1 MSISY
6 AQRQTTAQKKGPFN
20 VASVHDSSSQSESL
34 QRKANMANNA
44 AQRAEAPRP
53 NNTGMPDNLKS
64 GIESLSGFSMDD
76 VRVHYNSSKPATVQ
90 ALAYTQGTDIH
101 VAPGQEKH
109 LPHEAWHVAQQMAGR
124 VSPTTN
130 INGMPVN
137 DNVAL
142 EHEAD
147 VMGEIAV
154 QCQKNNKLSS
164 YKNTTNII
172 QCDFFEKKLDGS
184 YLVQKGDPPET
195 MVQIEDEYSDG
206 KNTLPVYRNKL
217 YHCFYC
223 ETDLTN
229 PHIKDDAA
237 KAGKRRA
244 DKQGRELIL
253 IPLNAKDVFPIE
265 VDENIIIVSHGETV
279 VYIDEKSSF
288 KFANQDA
295 EALAGSIAQLLPNGY
310 RGEIY
315 LDGCCTGL
323 GTSPYKNNSYAQK
336 FFNVLK
342 NKYAKKMGE
351 FSVKANLGLARTQ
364 DDGRE
369 GIDVNDSN
377 RDFIAAQISE
387 YLQEETFYN
396 KMQEMEGFYSNVC
409 KLIFTEDGKKKKIT
423 ELVEGDLK
431 ITDSFLSLDI
441 LNKCQKAPF
450 EKVISGNEKDVI
462 TFLNSDDD
470 LIKNHVLVSDQGID
484 LVLSLYSLEP
494 GLVYGKIGKKII
506 RQTPRR

>member
-1 MSISY
+1 M
-6 AQRQTTAQKKGPFN
+6 
-20 VASVHDSSSQSESL
+20 
-34 QRKANMANNA
+34 
-44 AQRAEAPRP
+44 
-53 NNTGMPDNLKS
+53 
-64 GIESLSGFSMDD
+64 
-76 VRVHYNSSKPATVQ
+76 
-90 ALAYTQGTDIH
+90 
-101 VAPGQEKH
+101 
-109 LPHEAWHVAQQMAGR
+109 
-124 VSPTTN
+124 
-130 INGMPVN
+130 
-137 DNVAL
+137 
-142 EHEAD
+142 
-147 VMGEIAV
+147 
-154 QCQKNNKLSS
+154 
-164 YKNTTNII
+164 
-172 QCDFFEKKLDGS
+172 
-184 YLVQKGDPPET
+184 
-195 MVQIEDEYSDG
+195 
-206 KNTLPVYRNKL
+206 
-217 YHCFYC
+217 
-223 ETDLTN
+223 
-229 PHIKDDAA
+229 
-237 KAGKRRA
+237 
-244 DKQGRELIL
+244 
-253 IPLNAKDVFPIE
+253 
-265 VDENIIIVSHGETV
+265 SHGETV